1 MNLAR
6 SLTGI
11 TYSLFLLVSC
21 ASLNPGAVQKPVNG
35 SFQITRM
42 GPHHAQ
48 FQFSSRND
56 GASNPEREVIEVT
69 TERDEDIQRAVVR
82 KMIDVIRQ
90 YEKGDFNW
98 ESNRLGRVV
107 VLSARM
113 EDSKGLE
120 DFLMR
125 EFFINDQLVQVDP
138 KQVDDLRERG
148 IRGKVIAEGLITSE
162 GKVHEP
168 LIVESSDPALEKV
181 VIEAILNYRF
191 EPLLT
196 QTRDLAPRRYRQS
209 FNFGPAGI
217 DERLSQYKFP
227 EKSNHLPAEFQYD
240 TPPAVKVVAPAVYP
254 LNLLQDNISGSAK
267 VTVIIDPD
275 GNVRKV
281 EILEATHPEFG
292 FATRGMMHSWE
303 FKPATKNGKR
313 TWAIFALEQKFGRN
327 VESTEISR
335 SATEILKNL
344 KNQSQ
349 NIHATAA
356 LDSLPVAL
364 YKPLPVYP
372 PDIAK
377 EGVGDKVI
385 AEFFIDEDGTVQL
398 PHIVEA
404 KNDELAWIALTALSR
419 WRFEPP
425 LRQGRP
431 VVTRI
436 RLPMTFSPPQN
447 VESE

>member
-1 MNLAR
+1 
-6 SLTGI
+6 
-11 TYSLFLLVSC
+11 V
-21 ASLNPGAVQKPVNG
+21 
-35 SFQITRM
+35 

-48 FQFSSRND
+48 FQFSSRNA

-69 TERDEDIQRAVVR
+69 AERDEDIQRAVAR
-82 KMIDVIRQ
+82 KMTDVIRQ
-90 YEKGDFNW
+90 YQKGDFWW
-98 ESNRLGRVV
+98 ESYRLGRVV

-113 EDSKGLE
+113 EDS
-120 DFLMR
+120 
-125 EFFINDQLVQVDP
+125 
-138 KQVDDLRERG
+138 
-148 IRGKVIAEGLITSE
+148 
-162 GKVHEP
+162 
-168 LIVESSDPALEKV
+168 
-181 VIEAILNYRF
+181 IEAILNYRF

-209 FNFGPAGI
+209 FNFGPTGI

-227 EKSNHLPAEFQYD
+227 EKSDHLPAEFQYD
-240 TPPAVKVVAPAVYP
+240 TPPAVKVVAPVVYP

-327 VESTEISR
+327 VESTELSR

-364 YKPLPVYP
+364 
-372 PDIAK
+372 
-377 EGVGDKVI
+377 
-385 AEFFIDEDGTVQL
+385 
-398 PHIVEA
+398 
-404 KNDELAWIALTALSR
+404 
-419 WRFEPP
+419 
-425 LRQGRP
+425 
-431 VVTRI
+431 
-436 RLPMTFSPPQN
+436 
-447 VESE
+447 